1 MEPYIRKKSFDI
13 LPDEMMIHILS
24 FLSDKEIHFSVKRV
38 CKRFKN
44 VADSFVNIGKPKQ
57 W

>member
-44 VADSFVNIGKPKQ
+44 VADSFVNIGKPIQ
-57 W
+57 